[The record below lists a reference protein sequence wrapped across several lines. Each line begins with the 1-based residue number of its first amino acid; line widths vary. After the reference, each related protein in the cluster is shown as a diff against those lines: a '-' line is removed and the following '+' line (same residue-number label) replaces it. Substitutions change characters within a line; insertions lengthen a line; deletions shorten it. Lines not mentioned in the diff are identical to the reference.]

1 MEDTPEIAFILHG
14 IATLTELAYVDAVID
29 AAKKQKRFLNTRG
42 ISVEAIRKNE
52 ELFDYSNVHEKDLP
66 MAKRWFKGPKPP
78 LPIHT

>member
-42 ISVEAIRKNE
+42 I
-52 ELFDYSNVHEKDLP
+52 
-66 MAKRWFKGPKPP
+66 
-78 LPIHT
+78 